1 MQEYFLQ
8 SVIFYCL
15 VCWFS
20 DIGKTLALKLELFL
34 LYDCKNTEPLRRNEM
49 NLFLNEKKNCLI

>member
-20 DIGKTLALKLELFL
+20 DILKTLTLKLEVFL
-34 LYDCKNTEPLRRNEM
+34 LDDCKNIEPLHRNEM
-49 NLFLNEKKNCLI
+49 HLFFYAKKDCLI